1 MFNIVLISPQIPWN
15 TGAIGRLAVNTNS
28 KLHLIEPLGFS
39 IDEKSVKRAGLDYWD
54 KLAPTLW
61 KSFDE
66 FLDANISKQDRFFFA
81 TTKTQQVYFSKKFQ
95 PDDFLF
101 FGSETAGIPEEILNK
116 FTKNNI
122 TIPMSKNG
130 RSLNL
135 AMSVSI
141 ILYKAIE
148 QNFTTFETL
157 N

>member
-1 MFNIVLISPQIPWN
+1 MFNVVLFNPQIPHN

-39 IDEKSVKRAGLDYWD
+39 IDEKSVKRAGLDYWN
-54 KLAPTLW
+54 KLAPTVW
-61 KSFDE
+61 NNSDE
-66 FLDANISKQDRFFFA
+66 FLNAHISKQDRFFFA
-81 TTKTQQVYFSKKFQ
+81 TTKTQQVYFSKQFQ
-95 PDDFLF
+95 PGDFLF

-122 TIPMSKNG
+122 TIPMSKDG

-148 QNFTTFETL
+148 QNFTAFETL